1 MKFECC
7 IMYDVKLHTGD
18 KASARRTPPPHTH
31 IDIHWWDSVIRLSSL
46 VALL

>member
-18 KASARRTPPPHTH
+18 KASARRTPPHTH
-31 IDIHWWDSVIRLSSL
+31 AHRHTL
-46 VALL
+46 VG